1 MFGQFLTLRE
11 ISILNSDLPIG
22 VRYVPFGGDDGDI
35 FQVRMVPSSVINLAS
50 LVNSD
55 PNTPGKE
62 VTVIIIVIGV
72 IIKIIITIAIGV
84 IIPFFI
90 IIIHRSMGT
99 TWQLIQRMVP
109 GFTWGPMMGL

>member
-22 VRYVPFGGDDGDI
+22 VRYVPFGDDDGDI

-72 IIKIIITIAIGV
+72 FIKIIITIVIGV
-84 IIPFFI
+84 
-90 IIIHRSMGT
+90 IIHRSMGT

>member
-1 MFGQFLTLRE
+1 M
-11 ISILNSDLPIG
+11 
-22 VRYVPFGGDDGDI
+22 PFGDDDDGDDGDI

-72 IIKIIITIAIGV
+72 IIPSSNT
-84 IIPFFI
+84 
-90 IIIHRSMGT
+90 
-99 TWQLIQRMVP
+99 
-109 GFTWGPMMGL
+109 GPWVRLGS

>member
-22 VRYVPFGGDDGDI
+22 VRYVPFGDDDGDI

-72 IIKIIITIAIGV
+72 IIKIIITIVIGV
-84 IIPFFI
+84 
-90 IIIHRSMGT
+90 IIHRSMGT
-99 TWQLIQRMVP
+99 TWQLIQRMAP

>member
-1 MFGQFLTLRE
+1 MTLRE

-22 VRYVPFGGDDGDI
+22 VRYVPFGDDDGDI

-72 IIKIIITIAIGV
+72 II
-84 IIPFFI
+84 PFFI

>member
-22 VRYVPFGGDDGDI
+22 VRYVPFGDDDGDI

-62 VTVIIIVIGV
+62 VTVIIIVMACRHIPTMTKSHNGGEISV
-72 IIKIIITIAIGV
+72 MIKVGMCQCQIPTIHGKL
-84 IIPFFI
+84 
-90 IIIHRSMGT
+90 
-99 TWQLIQRMVP
+99 QL
-109 GFTWGPMMGL
+109 